1 MSQVPTSALKS
12 AVTRATATGL
22 AAGTTPGLTKATP
35 LDTRILTA
43 KPLEQRS
50 SAGFDLPTLAADLPR
65 VEAALRSAVAAND
78 PFLTEVAHTLIAA
91 GGKRIR
97 PLLSLAAGHLAHGY
111 ASDDVV
117 QSGVAVELIH
127 LGSLYHDDVMDEAE
141 TRRGVATANARFG
154 NFVAIMAGDFC
165 LARAS
170 EIAAALGTEMA
181 ALMAATI
188 GRLCE
193 GQVREV
199 QFVFATDRTEEAYLQ
214 AIEGKT
220 ASLMATA
227 CRAGALAAGMPRTQV
242 DALTTYG
249 LQLGMVFQIQDDV
262 LDIVATDEQLG
273 KPAGNDVVEGVYT
286 LPVIRALL
294 DTAHGDEL
302 HALLSAGVERT
313 GIDQIRKLVKASGG
327 VDAAIEVGRQFASS
341 AAAALSDF
349 DGPVANGLR
358 ELGPTLLRR
367 LPS

>member
-1 MSQVPTSALKS
+1 MPKATTSAMPLEALSQVLDGH
-12 AVTRATATGL
+12 GL
-22 AAGTTPGLTKATP
+22 GGHGGAPHRQESTTVAGL
-35 LDTRILTA
+35 
-43 KPLEQRS
+43 
-50 SAGFDLPTLAADLPR
+50 DLPAVVGDLPR
-65 VEAALRSAVAAND
+65 VEIALRHAVAAED

-97 PLLSLAAGHLAHGY
+97 PLLALAAGHLGTGSATD
-111 ASDDVV
+111 AVV
-117 QSGVAVELIH
+117 QAGVAVELIH

-141 TRRGVATANARFG
+141 TRRGVTTANARFG

-170 EIAAALGTEMA
+170 QIAAALGTEMA
-181 ALMAATI
+181 GLMAATI

-199 QFVFATDRTEEAYLQ
+199 QFVFNIDRTESAYLQ

-227 CRAGALAAGMPRTQV
+227 CRAGAIAADLPRAHI
-242 DALTTYG
+242 DALTSYG

-294 DTAHGDEL
+294 DPTHGEEL
-302 HALLSAGVERT
+302 RSVLDGPLEPAAVDRV
-313 GIDQIRKLVKASGG
+313 RKLVKASGG
-327 VDAAIEVGRQFASS
+327 VDAAIAVGQGYAAA
-341 AAAALSDF
+341 AAAALGGF
-349 DGPVANGLR
+349 DGALADGLR
-358 ELGPTLLRR
+358 SLGVTLLNR
-367 LPS
+367 LPL